1 MSYIT
6 ANLILTFLNE
16 KKINKILISGG
27 GRKNKAIMN
36 YLKGRAY
43 NIDEFNYDG
52 DFIESQ
58 AFAYLAARSV
68 NKLPITFPE
77 TTGVVNPISG
87 GEIKTV

>member
-6 ANLILTFLNE
+6 ANLILTFVNQ

-36 YLKGRAY
+36 HLKGRAY

-58 AFAYLAARSV
+58 AFAYLAARSA
-68 NKLPITFPE
+68 NELPITFPE
-77 TTGVVNPISG
+77 TTGVANPISG